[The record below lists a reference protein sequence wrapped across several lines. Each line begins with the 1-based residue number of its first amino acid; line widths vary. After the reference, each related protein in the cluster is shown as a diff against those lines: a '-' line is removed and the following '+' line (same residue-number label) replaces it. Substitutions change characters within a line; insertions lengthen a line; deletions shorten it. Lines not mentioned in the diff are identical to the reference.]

1 MVHRAVKSWC
11 ARTNTPREEIFITT
25 KLWDADHGYE
35 SAFNALVDSLK
46 KFGLDYFDLY
56 LLHSPAE
63 CEQKRLDSWRTLET
77 AQKLGIVKSIGVS
90 NFGA

>member
-1 MVHRAVKSWC
+1 VLVPALL
-11 ARTNTPREEIFITT
+11 ARRSSSPQSYRN
-25 KLWDADHGYE
+25 ADHGYE

-63 CEQKRLDSWRTLET
+63 CEQKRLDSWRALET